1 METIKL
7 KNRQWQ
13 IDTNQ
18 TLGRAGGFGEVF
30 VGFDENGER
39 VAIKRL
45 KLDSSKAAV
54 RETYIGEELSK
65 GCFKN
70 IVPILDCGQD
80 ADSDRYFLVMPICSK
95 NLWDEIEKRDR
106 IPNDEIIKILL
117 EILNGLEEVESVVH
131 RDLKPQNILFHDGA
145 WKIADF
151 GIAKFT
157 EDSTSLETLRSSLT
171 PAYAAPEQWNLQRPT
186 NATDIY
192 SLGCIAHALK
202 TGFPPFKANTSE
214 DLREYHIKET
224 PSLLELPLRAQG
236 LIANMLRKPPEVRPS
251 RKRCLE
257 VLNDALKEEK
267 KNSDTSSSLDK
278 VVNAI
283 AIEKAQQE
291 TKKQVELQQQ
301 NSRNAIFKEAALDL
315 AQIKHRFFT
324 TLHKKAKDVSGKQEA
339 NQFVLGSAIFVF
351 DIEYRQDAY
360 GGEVTKKGFTMR
372 DDHYGICG
380 GSGRQPRCDI
390 IAFTKISLAQRINGI
405 ERGISA
411 NLVLYRPDDSSEY
424 RWYEMSFFSMI
435 RRDIRPVC
443 YQETFSLENHRDI
456 DLALSNVMHT
466 FILAHEPVPI
476 DGEDESSFVDYW
488 MKNIADAAKGNLV
501 RRSEIPFKR

>member
-1 METIKL
+1 MGTIKL
-7 KNRQWQ
+7 KNKQWKV
-13 IDTNQ
+13 DTNQ
-18 TLGRAGGFGEVF
+18 PLGKAGGFGEVF
-30 VGFDENGER
+30 IGFDENGER

-65 GCFKN
+65 GSFKN
-70 IVPILDCGQD
+70 IVPILDYGQD
-80 ADSDRYFLVMPICSK
+80 ADSDRYFLVMPVCSK
-95 NLWDEIEKRDR
+95 NLWDEIEKRGE

-117 EILNGLEEVESVVH
+117 DILNGLEEVESVVH

-214 DLREYHIKET
+214 DLRDYHIRVT

-257 VLNDALKEEK
+257 VLNSALKEEK
-267 KNSDTSSSLDK
+267 KNSDASSSLDK

-291 TKKQVELQQQ
+291 TKKQVELERQ
-301 NSRNAIFKEAALDL
+301 NSRNAIFKEAVLDL

-324 TLHKKAKDVSGKQEA
+324 TLHEKAEDVAGKQEV
-339 NQFVLGSAIFVF
+339 NQFVLGSATFVF
-351 DIEYRQDAY
+351 DIQC
-360 GGEVTKKGFTMR
+360 KKR
-372 DDHYGICG
+372 DDVNKKPII
-380 GSGRQPRCDI
+380 SGFAIDNNLYSVQRRNIMQSGWDI
-390 IAFTKISLAQRINGI
+390 IAFTKISLIQKAHGKHHKID
-405 ERGISA
+405 A
-411 NLVLYRPDDSSEY
+411 NLVFCRPKDASEY
-424 RWYEMSFFSMI
+424 RWYEMSFFSMK
-435 RRDIRPVC
+435 C
-443 YQETFSLENHRDI
+443 MGYQEVFSMDNAEDI
-456 DLALSNVMHT
+456 DLALSSVMHT

-476 DGEDESSFVDYW
+476 DGEDENSFVEYW
-488 MKNIADAAKGNLV
+488 MKNIADAAEGKLA
-501 RRSEIPFKR
+501 RKSSLPFKR